1 MAGIRILLHFSFTN
15 EGHLM
20 NEQSSTEKYR
30 ERGNLNHTYIQLV
43 REWAWERA
51 SYNEIRTRHDS
62 FFCSFLVTFQKYI
75 KTEWIDTQKRYI
87 YTHLKVA

>member
-20 NEQSSTEKYR
+20 NEQSSTEKDR

-43 REWAWERA
+43 RERAER
-51 SYNEIRTRHDS
+51 EHHIMKLEHVMIV
-62 FFCSFLVTFQKYI
+62 FFAHS
-75 KTEWIDTQKRYI
+75 W
-87 YTHLKVA
+87 